1 MAKLIDELKSKRNE
15 ILEIAAKYGV
25 SNIGIFGSVA
35 RNEENEASDID
46 FLVTI
51 SPNVSLF
58 SLVKLEISLK
68 KSLGRKAQIISD
80 RAVNRH
86 LKDKVFKE
94 AISIC

>member
-1 MAKLIDELKSKRNE
+1 MPKLLEELKSKRTK
-15 ILEIAAKYGV
+15 ILEIAAKHGV
-25 SNIGIFGSVA
+25 SNVRVFGSVA
-35 RNEENEASDID
+35 RNEENEESDID

-68 KSLGRKAQIISD
+68 ESLGRKVQIISD

-86 LKDKVFKE
+86 LKDKVFRE
-94 AISIC
+94 ATIL